1 MITLKNKKVS
11 LRACLLMCLIC
22 IVLTGVV
29 SATPTMKQIVAY
41 LNYGLNIVID
51 GETKE
56 LYNSNGDK
64 IYPIT
69 FDGATYVPVRSISE
83 LLGVSV
89 DWDGNTNSVL
99 LNTKVEKVNIIQGIE
114 KATDYSYVL
123 GDGQKVVNVS
133 ETEVYN
139 FNSGIYCKSLLNE
152 DIKYSEYIGL
162 SIPNG
167 VKNISFVGYSD
178 CSNSINVFN
187 QQGKL
192 IKTFYI
198 NPKTITNYNF
208 DIDSSKNTQ
217 IYIVGLCQDENATEK
232 YIKIFDIVGSK

>member
-123 GDGQKVVNVS
+123 GDGQKVGNVS

-152 DIKYSEYIGL
+152 DIKYSEYIV
-162 SIPNG
+162 SIPTRPLLFAELRNASTSSASIPRNG
-167 VKNISFVGYSD
+167 CAHTGTAPIELRYCIISSALNLLEG
-178 CSNSINVFN
+178 
-187 QQGKL
+187 
-192 IKTFYI
+192 T
-198 NPKTITNYNF
+198 
-208 DIDSSKNTQ
+208 
-217 IYIVGLCQDENATEK
+217 
-232 YIKIFDIVGSK
+232 